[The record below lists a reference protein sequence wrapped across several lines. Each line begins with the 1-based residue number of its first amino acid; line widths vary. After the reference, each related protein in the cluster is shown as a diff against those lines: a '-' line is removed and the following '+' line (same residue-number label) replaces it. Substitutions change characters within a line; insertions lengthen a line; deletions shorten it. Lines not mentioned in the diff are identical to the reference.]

1 MLQIKKKSSNE
12 IRKGY
17 AKKLKHL
24 NVYALDTL
32 DQNIPSIQANQIN
45 WNTIKNI
52 FVTSLTKELTNLSS
66 NTSLTKELTDLSS
79 NKSNIINA
87 FVKLQKSQQHFSKQI
102 YQGIVKLAEDT
113 SIMEDTD
120 EFYDDG
126 SQFDDARF
134 EFIDS
139 SRRLQ
144 SRSENKH
151 EKELLFFFWREYN
164 IYRRDVY
171 PRNTRKK
178 YIPKHEWEEPQHETF
193 LEYYTKKITDPS
205 KCYLLPYTTES
216 SYNIPID
223 KLIEFFY
230 SELSK

>member
-1 MLQIKKKSSNE
+1 MSQMTQSLNE
-12 IRKGY
+12 IRRDY
-17 AKKLKHL
+17 AKKVKPLQI
-24 NVYALDTL
+24 YALNNL
-32 DQNIPSIQANQIN
+32 DQDIPSIQANQIN
-45 WNTIKNI
+45 WNSIKSV
-52 FVTSLTKELTNLSS
+52 FVTSLPEELNELSCDATK
-66 NTSLTKELTDLSS
+66 
-79 NKSNIINA
+79 KS
-87 FVKLQKSQQHFSKQI
+87 FVKLQKSQQQFSKQI
-102 YQGIVKLAEDT
+102 HQGIVKLAENQ
-113 SIMEDTD
+113 SIMEDTN

-126 SQFDDARF
+126 NQFDDARF
-134 EFIDS
+134 DFVDS
-139 SRRLQ
+139 SKKLQ

-164 IYRRDVY
+164 IFRTDVC

-193 LEYYTKKITDPS
+193 LEYYIKKRTDPS
-205 KCYLLPYTTES
+205 KCYLSPYTTES

>member
-1 MLQIKKKSSNE
+1 MSQMTQSLNE
-12 IRKGY
+12 IRRDY
-17 AKKLKHL
+17 AKKVKPLQI
-24 NVYALDTL
+24 YALNNL
-32 DQNIPSIQANQIN
+32 DQDIPSIQANQIN
-45 WNTIKNI
+45 WNSIKSV
-52 FVTSLTKELTNLSS
+52 FVTSLPEELNELSCDATK
-66 NTSLTKELTDLSS
+66 
-79 NKSNIINA
+79 KS
-87 FVKLQKSQQHFSKQI
+87 FVKLQKSQQQFSKQI
-102 YQGIVKLAEDT
+102 HQGIVKLAENQ
-113 SIMEDTD
+113 SIMEDTN

-126 SQFDDARF
+126 NQFDDARF
-134 EFIDS
+134 DFVDS

-164 IYRRDVY
+164 IFRTDVC

-193 LEYYTKKITDPS
+193 LEYYIKKRTDPS
-205 KCYLLPYTTES
+205 KCYLSPYTTES

>member
-1 MLQIKKKSSNE
+1 MSQLKQSLNE
-12 IRKGY
+12 IRRGY
-17 AKKLKHL
+17 AKKLKPL
-24 NVYALDTL
+24 QIYALNNL
-32 DQNIPSIQANQIN
+32 DQDIPSIQVNRNN
-45 WNTIKNI
+45 WNPIKSV
-52 FVTSLTKELTNLSS
+52 FVTSLTKELI
-66 NTSLTKELTDLSS
+66 DLSS
-79 NKSNIINA
+79 DTSKSNIINA
-87 FVKLQKSQQHFSKQI
+87 FVKYQKLQQQFSKQI
-102 YQGIVKLAEDT
+102 HQGIVKLIKDS

-120 EFYDDG
+120 DFYDDG

-134 EFIDS
+134 EFINS

-164 IYRRDVY
+164 IYRRDVC

-193 LEYYTKKITDPS
+193 LEYYSKKITDPS
-205 KCYLLPYTTES
+205 KCYLSPYIPES

-223 KLIEFFY
+223 KLVEFFLT
-230 SELSK
+230 EMSK

>member
-1 MLQIKKKSSNE
+1 MSQMKQSLNE

-24 NVYALDTL
+24 DVYALNNL
-32 DQNIPSIQANQIN
+32 DQDIPSIQANQIN

-52 FVTSLTKELTNLSS
+52 FV
-66 NTSLTKELTDLSS
+66 TSLTKELTDLSS

-87 FVKLQKSQQHFSKQI
+87 FVKLQKSQQQFSKQI
-102 YQGIVKLAEDT
+102 HQGIVKLVEDS

-126 SQFDDARF
+126 NQFDDARF
-134 EFIDS
+134 DFVDS
-139 SRRLQ
+139 SKKLQ

-164 IYRRDVY
+164 IYRRDVC